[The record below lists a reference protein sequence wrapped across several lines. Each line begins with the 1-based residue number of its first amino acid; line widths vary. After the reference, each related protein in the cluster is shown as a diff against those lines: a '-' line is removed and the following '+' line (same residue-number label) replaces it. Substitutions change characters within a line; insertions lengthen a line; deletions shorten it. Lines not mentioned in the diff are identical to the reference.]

1 MNTRHED
8 LQRVR
13 LQAGRAAETAYQ
25 QARGPLVAALGAG
38 DVAAHTVVETAQRV
52 RDQISDYANAA
63 RENTAGTPSDP
74 GALRDRLRSG
84 ELRKLFDHY
93 RDSAVQVYGYCGERG
108 ERTLERLRT
117 RPEVQR
123 TREQVGQAQH
133 RVEEV
138 VDGAWEVADDV
149 LGKVSTTTR
158 SFGEKAARTTEDV
171 AEGTAERMSEAG
183 DRAASAAAEASDGV
197 REAGKQAASETRSAA
212 RRTAARSSAAKK
224 GGSTDESGSGER
236 ERPEG

>member
-13 LQAGRAAETAYQ
+13 LQAGRVAETAYQ

-38 DVAAHTVVETAQRV
+38 DLAAHAVAETAQRV
-52 RDQISDYANAA
+52 RDQLSDYASSA
-63 RENTAGTPSDP
+63 RENTAGAPADL
-74 GALRDRLRSG
+74 GELRDRLRSG
-84 ELRKLFDHY
+84 ELRKLLEHY
-93 RDSAVQVYGYCGERG
+93 RDSAAEVYGYCGQRG
-108 ERTLERLRT
+108 EQTLERLRA

-138 VDGAWEVADDV
+138 VDGAWGVADDV

-158 SFGEKAARTTEDV
+158 SFGERVARTTENV
-171 AEGTAERMSEAG
+171 AEETAERVNEAG
-183 DRAASAAAEASDGV
+183 DR
-197 REAGKQAASETRSAA
+197 AASETRSAA
-212 RRTAARSSAAKK
+212 RRTAARSSAAQEDD
-224 GGSTDESGSGER
+224 STGESGSGDR
-236 ERPEG
+236 ESSEG

>member
-38 DVAAHTVVETAQRV
+38 DVAAHAVVETAQRV
-52 RDQISDYANAA
+52 RDQISDYADAA
-63 RENTAGTPSDP
+63 RENTAGAPSDL
-74 GALRDRLRSG
+74 GELRDRLRSG
-84 ELRKLFDHY
+84 ELRKLLDHY
-93 RDSAVQVYGYCGERG
+93 RDSAAQVYGYCGERG
-108 ERTLERLRT
+108 ERALERLRA
-117 RPEVQR
+117 RPEVR
-123 TREQVGQAQH
+123 RAGEQVGQAQH

-138 VDGAWEVADDV
+138 VDGAWDVADDV
-149 LGKVSTTTR
+149 LGKVGTTTR
-158 SFGEKAARTTEDV
+158 SFGERAARTTEDV
-171 AEGTAERMSEAG
+171 AEETAERVNEAG

-197 REAGKQAASETRSAA
+197 REAGEQAASGARSAA
-212 RRTAARSSAAKK
+212 RGAAARNSAAKK
-224 GGSTDESGSGER
+224 GGSTGESDSGDR

>member
-8 LQRVR
+8 LRRVR
-13 LQAGRAAETAYQ
+13 LQAGKVAETAYQ

-38 DVAAHTVVETAQRV
+38 DIAAHAVAETAQRV
-52 RDQISDYANAA
+52 RDQISDCANAA
-63 RENTAGTPSDP
+63 RESTAGTPSDL
-74 GALRDRLRSG
+74 GELRDRLRSG
-84 ELRKLFDHY
+84 ELRKLLDHY

-108 ERTLERLRT
+108 ERTLEQLRT

-123 TREQVGQAQH
+123 TRDQVGQAQH

-158 SFGEKAARTTEDV
+158 SFGEKAARTTENV
-171 AEGTAERMSEAG
+171 AEETAEKVNEAG
-183 DRAASAAAEASDGV
+183 DRAASAAAEASDSV
-197 REAGKQAASETRSAA
+197 REAGKQAASETRSTA

-224 GGSTDESGSGER
+224 GGSTGESGSGDR
-236 ERPEG
+236 EQSDS